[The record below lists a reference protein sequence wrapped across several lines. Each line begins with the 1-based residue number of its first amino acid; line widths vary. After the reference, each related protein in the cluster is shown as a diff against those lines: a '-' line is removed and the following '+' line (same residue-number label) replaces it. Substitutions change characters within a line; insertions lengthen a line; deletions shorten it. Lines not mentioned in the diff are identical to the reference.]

1 MNKRTKA
8 TAISMTV
15 RKNVYARDQFCI
27 FCGRSDRLEAMH
39 FIPRSKGGLGI
50 EENLAMGCLWC
61 HGLLDQSVNRPAM
74 LVEFRRHLD
83 SFYPEFTDDM
93 RVYRKGEKE

>member
-8 TAISMTV
+8 TSISMTV
-15 RKNVYARDQFCI
+15 RKNVKDRDQFC
-27 FCGRSDRLEAMH
+27 FLCGRSDRLEVAH
-39 FIPRSKGGLGI
+39 FIPRSRGGLGI
-50 EENLAMGCLWC
+50 EQNLGLVCLWC

-83 SFYPEFTDDM
+83 SFYPDFTDDE
-93 RVYRKGEKE
+93 RIYKK